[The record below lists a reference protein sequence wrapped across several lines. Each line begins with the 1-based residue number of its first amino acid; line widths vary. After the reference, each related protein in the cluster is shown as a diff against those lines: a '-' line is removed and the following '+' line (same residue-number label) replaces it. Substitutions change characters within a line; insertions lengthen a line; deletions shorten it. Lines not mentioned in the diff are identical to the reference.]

1 MLLQWLQLPCDP
13 EDQLDQPYQHTVS
26 KPAAFPYLTLIHLAE
41 ISTRKKPWR
50 CDRCGFST
58 GHRGSLSRHR
68 KNGRCG
74 VSTSTPVNS
83 SSHNDYYQSDGP
95 IASPLPTS
103 STSSSYPAVIA
114 PLAISI
120 SPYAGMAP
128 DQYGL
133 PSFPHQLLPP
143 PRDGRLGVQSS
154 HLAAFERLAAQ
165 PASLDCGRCHAGKLL
180 RISRSISYE
189 YPIAINRGYH
199 VPDTHSYRLSRMIG
213 ISKFTFSV

>member
-114 PLAISI
+114 PLAIAI

-133 PSFPHQLLPP
+133 PSFPHQLLPLPVLPEMEGLESNP
-143 PRDGRLGVQSS
+143 PTWPLSNVSPLS
-154 HLAAFERLAAQ
+154 Q
-165 PASLDCGRCHAGKLL
+165 PAWTVADAMQASYCEYQDPSVMNTPLPSIEDTLSLT
-180 RISRSISYE
+180 RIHID
-189 YPIAINRGYH
+189 YH
-199 VPDTHSYRLSRMIG
+199 V
-213 ISKFTFSV
+213 